1 MPDPALGFPRR
12 MVNDPAS
19 QIHEEPALPAPP
31 PTLGTLL
38 ASAPP
43 DVSDAEAMALAKLH
57 FGLEAEPKRL
67 TSERDLNMLM
77 RDAKGTGYVLKI
89 ANRAEPHAVTTFQ
102 TEALL
107 HLEATAPDLCVPR
120 VLRTLDGA
128 TEVTLADGSLLRV
141 LTYLEGTP
149 LYLAPRSHAQ
159 RRAMGTTL
167 ADLARALGSFSH
179 PAAEQDLLWDIR
191 HAARLRPLLPA
202 CPDPHARDLC
212 LRCLDIF
219 ETEVAPVLAGL
230 PWQVVHNDLNP
241 HNVLVDPQ
249 NPDVVAG
256 VLDFGDMVRTA
267 RVCDLAVAA
276 AYQIDPEDALGSLTA
291 FVAGY
296 HAAYPLLLEE
306 VAVLYDLTATR
317 MITTIGI
324 ASSRAASHP
333 ENAAYIL
340 RNFPSARTGLQA
352 LTSLPRDTAH
362 RALRAACGME

>member
-1 MPDPALGFPRR
+1 MIPPAKC
-12 MVNDPAS
+12 
-19 QIHEEPALPAPP
+19 HEEPALPDLSPP
-31 PTLGTLL
+31 LGALL

-43 DVSDAEAMALAKLH
+43 DLSDAEAMALARLH

-67 TSERDLNMLM
+67 TSERDLNLLL
-77 RDAKGTGYVLKI
+77 RDAKGAGYVLKI

-107 HLEATAPDLCVPR
+107 HLESTAPDLCVPR

-128 TEVTLADGSLLRV
+128 TEVTLANGSLLRV

-149 LYLAPRSHAQ
+149 LHLAPRSGTQ
-159 RRAMGTTL
+159 RRAMGRVL
-167 ADLARALGSFSH
+167 ADLSRALASFTH

-191 HAARLRPLLPA
+191 HAARLRPLLPS
-202 CPDPHARDLC
+202 CPDPASRDLS

-219 ETEVAPVLAGL
+219 EAEVAPLLPTL

-249 NPDVVAG
+249 NPDAVAG

-296 HAAYPLLLEE
+296 HEAYPLLPEE
-306 VAVLYDLTATR
+306 VDVLFDLTATR

-333 ENAAYIL
+333 ENAPYIL
-340 RNFPSARTGLQA
+340 RNFPAARTGLQA
-352 LTSLPRDTAH
+352 LTALPRDAAR
-362 RALRAACGME
+362 RALRQTCGME